1 MLQFKKMNRLLC
13 LMLSSALV
21 FLLFLNVSGCAGE
34 ETQLIPTSENLMA
47 GVQRGESAA
56 AYDFT
61 QEVQAPESYE
71 KYVQTLTD
79 FSASLIQGA
88 EQGKNTLL
96 SPVSTYLLLAMA
108 ANGTDGD
115 SLKEC
120 RKVLGDGVVSLN
132 NINACSDYLLQ
143 RLCAFNSDTASLSL
157 ANSMWVREGIDIK
170 RTFLQKNANYYNAGA
185 FSEDFSDAQT
195 LNKINGWTKE
205 QTNGAISSVLDS
217 IDPQTTLSL
226 VSALSLDAPW
236 VTAYTQNDIQEGTFA
251 AGSGNKTIQFMRS
264 SERYIQTD
272 NATGFIKNLDTLPLR
287 FIAIL
292 PNEDLSLEEYLTT
305 LTGEELSHLAASAS
319 ATEFT
324 QAYLPAFSCS
334 YTQDLAPLMEDIGL
348 SSLFSKD
355 ADFSKMTSES
365 VWIHNLTHKTSI
377 NIGPQGIQAGLAAV
391 TGAAPDEDFP
401 TENSVVLNRPFLYM
415 LVDNESNIPVLI
427 GTVFEP

>member
-170 RTFLQKNANYYNAGA
+170 RTFLQKMQITIMPAH
-185 FSEDFSDAQT
+185 FQKIFQT
-195 LNKINGWTKE
+195 RKPL
-205 QTNGAISSVLDS
+205 
-217 IDPQTTLSL
+217 
-226 VSALSLDAPW
+226 
-236 VTAYTQNDIQEGTFA
+236 
-251 AGSGNKTIQFMRS
+251 
-264 SERYIQTD
+264 
-272 NATGFIKNLDTLPLR
+272 IK
-287 FIAIL
+287 
-292 PNEDLSLEEYLTT
+292 
-305 LTGEELSHLAASAS
+305 
-319 ATEFT
+319 
-324 QAYLPAFSCS
+324 
-334 YTQDLAPLMEDIGL
+334 
-348 SSLFSKD
+348 
-355 ADFSKMTSES
+355 
-365 VWIHNLTHKTSI
+365 
-377 NIGPQGIQAGLAAV
+377 
-391 TGAAPDEDFP
+391 
-401 TENSVVLNRPFLYM
+401 
-415 LVDNESNIPVLI
+415 
-427 GTVFEP
+427 